1 MTDYIVMTDSNA
13 DLTPELVKQLG
24 IKIISTEYALEGKT
38 YLNMPDHSEYDF
50 HTFYEKLKVGI
61 PSKTSLINVDR
72 YLGEFE
78 PELKKGNDV
87 LYICF
92 SSALSGSFNCA
103 KLAAEELREKYPERK
118 IFAVDSLSAS
128 GGEGLLVYTAV
139 QQKKNG
145 LSIDELAKWVE
156 DNRNHLCHWF
166 TVDDLDHLKR
176 GGRISSAAAFF
187 GGMLSIK
194 PVLHVDDEG
203 RLIPMQKVRGRKAAL
218 DALVSEMEKTA
229 VNPEEQL
236 IYVCHADREEDCD
249 YVIDLVKKR
258 FKVKDI
264 KKGHIGPVI
273 GTHSGPGTIAL
284 FYFGTHK

>member
-145 LSIDELAKWVE
+145 LSIDKLAKWVE

-176 GGRISSAAAFF
+176 GGRI
-187 GGMLSIK
+187 
-194 PVLHVDDEG
+194 
-203 RLIPMQKVRGRKAAL
+203 
-218 DALVSEMEKTA
+218 
-229 VNPEEQL
+229 
-236 IYVCHADREEDCD
+236 
-249 YVIDLVKKR
+249 
-258 FKVKDI
+258 
-264 KKGHIGPVI
+264 
-273 GTHSGPGTIAL
+273 
-284 FYFGTHK
+284 